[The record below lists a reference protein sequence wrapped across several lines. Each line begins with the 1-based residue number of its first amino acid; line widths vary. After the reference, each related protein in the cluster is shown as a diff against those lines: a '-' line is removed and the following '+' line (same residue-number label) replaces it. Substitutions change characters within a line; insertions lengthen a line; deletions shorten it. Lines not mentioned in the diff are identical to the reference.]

1 MDISDFFLAL
11 SKTLNYLESPI
22 TGPFFVIFIGVW
34 IYLRHYINLQILWSV
49 LTEFRTVGDF
59 ELNWITQQYKC
70 WISQPITFFL
80 IFALQLVNFYWLV
93 LIFRILYRYVF
104 TGVSKDERSDDEDE
118 DEDSEDSADE
128 KKKEQ

>member
-1 MDISDFFLAL
+1 MLDLTTNHFFL
-11 SKTLNYLESPI
+11 
-22 TGPFFVIFIGVW
+22 
-34 IYLRHYINLQILWSV
+34 
-49 LTEFRTVGDF
+49 D
-59 ELNWITQQYKC
+59 
-70 WISQPITFFL
+70 
-80 IFALQLVNFYWLV
+80 FALQLVNFYWLV